1 MTYLSLWWRASRP
14 FSFTMSVLPPIIGA
28 IAVKIENP
36 GFDLNLINLVLT
48 MIGCVLAHAG
58 ANMVGDYFDF
68 KNKVDR
74 VGTFGSS
81 GVLTGGL
88 AKPKTILTGAIVVYI
103 VASLI
108 GIYLAFSIPGG
119 KALLWLILIGAVLG
133 FFYTVKP
140 FAFKYRALG
149 DIAVFIS
156 FGPAMTLGTYYV
168 QIQHFSWGPILYA
181 IPFAFLVDAVLH
193 SNNLRDI
200 RNDSAV
206 NVKTVAI
213 LIGEKNAKFMY
224 YGLVLS
230 SYLSVI
236 ILILA
241 KQLPVIS
248 LATLLSLPLA
258 IKLIKIVRT
267 KEKQPEQQFMMID
280 AATAQLHSA
289 FGGLLLLS
297 LLAQY
302 LMQ

>member
-1 MTYLSLWWRASRP
+1 MSYISLWWRASRP
-14 FSFTMSVLPPIIGA
+14 FTFTMSVLPPIIGA
-28 IAVKIENP
+28 IAVKIEHP
-36 GFDLNLINLVLT
+36 GFGLNWLNLILT
-48 MIGCVLAHAG
+48 MVGCVLAHAG

-68 KNKVDR
+68 KNRVDR
-74 VGTFGSS
+74 EGTFGSS
-81 GVLTGGL
+81 GVLTGKL
-88 AKPKTILTGAIVVYI
+88 AEPKTILTGAVIVYI

-108 GIYLAFSIPGG
+108 GIYLAFSILNG
-119 KALLWLILIGAVLG
+119 KVLLWLILIGAVLG

-168 QIQHFSWGPILYA
+168 QIQQFSWGPILYA

-193 SNNLRDI
+193 GNNLRDI
-200 RNDSAV
+200 KNDSVV
-206 NVKTVAI
+206 NIKTVAI
-213 LIGEKNAKFMY
+213 LIGERNAKFMY

-236 ILILA
+236 VLILA
-241 KQLPVIS
+241 NQLPLIS

-258 IKLIKIVRT
+258 IKLVRIVHS
-267 KEKQPEQQFMMID
+267 KERLPEQQFMMID

-289 FGGLLLLS
+289 FGGLFLLS

>member
-1 MTYLSLWWRASRP
+1 MSYVSLWWRASRP
-14 FSFTMSVLPPIIGA
+14 FTFTMSVLPPIIGA

-36 GFDLNLINLVLT
+36 DVGLGWLKLVLT

-68 KNKVDR
+68 KNRVDR
-74 VGTFGSS
+74 EGTFGSS
-81 GVLTGGL
+81 GVLTGKL
-88 AKPKTILTGAIVVYI
+88 AEPKTILTGAIIVYI
-103 VASLI
+103 IASLI
-108 GIYLAFSIPGG
+108 GIYLAFSIPNG
-119 KALLWLILIGAVLG
+119 KVLLWLILIGAVLG

-168 QIQHFSWGPILYA
+168 QIQRFSWGPILYA

-200 RNDSAV
+200 KNDAVV

-213 LIGEKNAKFMY
+213 LIGERNAKFMY

-236 ILILA
+236 VLILA
-241 KQLPVIS
+241 NQLPLIS
-248 LATLLSLPLA
+248 LVTLLSLPLA
-258 IKLIKIVRT
+258 IKLIRIVHA
-267 KEKQPEQQFMMID
+267 KEGQPERRFLMID

>member
-1 MTYLSLWWRASRP
+1 MSYVSLWWRASRP
-14 FSFTMSVLPPIIGA
+14 FTFTMSVLPPIIGA

-36 GFDLNLINLVLT
+36 GVGLNWLHLILT
-48 MIGCVLAHAG
+48 MLGCVLAHAG
-58 ANMVGDYFDF
+58 ANLVGDYFDF

-74 VGTFGSS
+74 EGTFGSS
-81 GVLTGGL
+81 GVLTGKL
-88 AKPKTILTGAIVVYI
+88 TEPKTILTGAIVVYI

-108 GIYLAFSIPGG
+108 GLYLAFSIPNG
-119 KALLWLILIGAVLG
+119 KVLLWLILIGAVLG

-200 RNDSAV
+200 KNDSVV

-213 LIGEKNAKFMY
+213 LIGERNAKFMY

-236 ILILA
+236 VLILA
-241 KQLPVIS
+241 GQLPLIS

-258 IKLIKIVRT
+258 IKLIRIVHA

-302 LMQ
+302 LIQ